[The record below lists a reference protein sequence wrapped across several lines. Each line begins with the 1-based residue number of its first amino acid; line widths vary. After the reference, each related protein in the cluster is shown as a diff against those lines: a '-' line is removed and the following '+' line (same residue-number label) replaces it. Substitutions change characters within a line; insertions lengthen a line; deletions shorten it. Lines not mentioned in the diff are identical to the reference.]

1 MMKKPD
7 EFQEETELTTETKAK
22 ITATLERLKEDG
34 LDLYGCDYVDVK
46 DLAYI
51 YHAAHY
57 LMRYVE
63 GMQATIEGM
72 DIAQV
77 DFCRRIK
84 RLEEELDAAV
94 KCIGKLAVILKTYP
108 YAATN
113 CCAYEAYKEVEKYI
127 ESVRGVQK
135 EG

>member
-84 RLEEELDAAV
+84 QLEAERDAAV
-94 KCIGKLAVILKTYP
+94 DHVRGD
-108 YAATN
+108 
-113 CCAYEAYKEVEKYI
+113 CAYCTYLPGETIPYSCFDCANKGYYRWEF
-127 ESVRGVQK
+127 RGAQK